1 MVRWPGWPWERA
13 RKERKVVEVRGLER
27 EEEGQEEGEEESL
40 LPLWWDEQ
48 EVTSSWESSDSCSDN
63 AVLCVALRLIR
74 PAISFKY
81 SCSTI
86 PSIIFSRHICA
97 FWRK

>member
-1 MVRWPGWPWERA
+1 MVRWPGWPWEMA
-13 RKERKVVEVRGLER
+13 RKERKVVEERGLEER
-27 EEEGQEEGEEESL
+27 EEGEDDGREESV

-48 EVTSSWESSDSCSDN
+48 DVSPSWKSSDSYSDT
-63 AVLCVALRLIR
+63 AVLCIAMPLFR